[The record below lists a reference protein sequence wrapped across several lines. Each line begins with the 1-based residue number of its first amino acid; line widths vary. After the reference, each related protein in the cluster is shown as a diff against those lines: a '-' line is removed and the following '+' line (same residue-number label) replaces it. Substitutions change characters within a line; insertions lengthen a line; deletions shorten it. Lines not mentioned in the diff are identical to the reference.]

1 MLRKLEGK
9 RRREC
14 QRMRW
19 FGSTTVLIDMS
30 LSISPSSEHSGL
42 ISFRIDWFDLLA
54 VQESSPAPQFKSI
67 SSLALRLLYQ
77 MAKLLLN
84 TQTSVLAMLFIL
96 EQGVK

>member
-1 MLRKLEGK
+1 M
-9 RRREC
+9 
-14 QRMRW
+14 
-19 FGSTTVLIDMS
+19 F
-30 LSISPSSEHSGL
+30 
-42 ISFRIDWFDLLA
+42 DWFDLLA